1 MTKRKK
7 MEKKGPKTSKG
18 QCRKA
23 LTGDG
28 RKTIKPRK
36 KEK

>member
-1 MTKRKK
+1 MKFGRRTTQRTVKGGMRK
-7 MEKKGPKTSKG
+7 E
-18 QCRKA
+18 

-36 KEK
+36 NK

>member
-1 MTKRKK
+1 MMNRKTTQ
-7 MEKKGPKTSKG
+7 KTIRG
-18 QCRKA
+18 GIRKE

-36 KEK
+36 EKKRKE

>member
-1 MTKRKK
+1 MAWERKTTQ
-7 MEKKGPKTSKG
+7 KTFKG
-18 QCRKA
+18 QMRRE

-36 KEK
+36 KKKNDE

>member
-1 MTKRKK
+1 MKRKTIQK
-7 MEKKGPKTSKG
+7 TVKGG
-18 QCRKA
+18 IRKE

-36 KEK
+36 KK